1 MKNKIKI
8 LLVIIIVFFPIK
20 ISNSNEFELKSENI
34 IVKENGNLIEAKG
47 DVEVITNN
55 NIEIMGENAKL
66 NKEKSILE
74 IFGNVILKDNDKD
87 LEIKSQ
93 YMVYN
98 KKEDIIFIKGNTYAK
113 LDGRYNIKSK
123 NLYYN
128 NSKKIIFSD
137 EKSELKDN
145 RGNKITV
152 SKFNLNLDSNL
163 AKLFGITFEDQ
174 DKNIFNLNEAFLD
187 IANDKIVGKDIK
199 LNFDKNIF
207 GNEENDPRLYGN
219 SMISDENTTIINKG
233 VFTSCKIREND
244 KCPPWMIKA
253 EEVKHDKKK
262 KIINYK
268 NAWLNI
274 YDIPVFYFPKFYH
287 PDPSVKR
294 QSGFLM
300 PKLINSNFLGSSLQ
314 IPYYNVISSNKDF
327 TISPRVFF
335 NDKFLVQSEYRQVNQ
350 YSKTFL
356 DHSLNKTSDSTNTHF
371 FGNFESQKDSGK
383 FEINIETTSNKNYLK
398 KYNIKSPLL
407 NNNSELNSFIS
418 LEKDTEEQYFFTS
431 LEVYE
436 DLTKIDSDSY
446 EYIYPN
452 YVFTKNLENSYN
464 GNLGF
469 FSSGY
474 QKKYDTNRYDAVNI
488 NDIIYNSKQH
498 ISKKGFINDF
508 SYIIKNVNTDGSSS
522 LNYKNSF
529 DNKLLSKIV
538 YNSKLPLIKRNT
550 NNTKYFTPKMS
561 LSFSPS
567 ETKNINSNDN
577 RIKYL
582 DLFALNR
589 VNSDDMIE
597 GGESLTL
604 GIESRY
610 DNSLNQEIFS
620 LSVGQVYRFEENP
633 DLPIISSIGNKRS
646 DFIGKLKFS
655 PTDLVDLNY
664 SFSADKDL
672 EKTNYN
678 FLETVFKTNNFNTTF
693 GFLEDNSFLGEKSF
707 ISNET
712 KYKFNDNYSLGFST
726 NKNLDKNLTEYY
738 DLIYEYK
745 NDCLTAAI
753 KYEKSFYQDADLSKE
768 ESLFFTIKFVP
779 LGNVYSPSLN

>member
-98 KKEDIIFIKGNTYAK
+98 KKEDLIFIKGNTYAK

-187 IANDKIVGKDIK
+187 IASDKIVGKDIK

-508 SYIIKNVNTDGSSS
+508 SYIIKNVN
-522 LNYKNSF
+522 
-529 DNKLLSKIV
+529 
-538 YNSKLPLIKRNT
+538 
-550 NNTKYFTPKMS
+550 
-561 LSFSPS
+561 
-567 ETKNINSNDN
+567 SNDN